1 MAKDYYEA
9 LGVSR
14 QANADEIKKA
24 YRRLAMKLHP
34 DRNPGNAKTER
45 RFKEVKEAYEVLSDE
60 QKRAAYDRFGHAG
73 VEAGAGFGGA
83 GAGGFGT
90 GGFGGG
96 GGFGGFSDLNDIFG
110 NIFGGGFDHP
120 GGRRTSNVYA
130 GRDVEYGITLTL
142 EEAALGAEKHIRV
155 ATPKA
160 CAPCNGSGAK
170 PGSGV
175 KECATCR
182 GTGELRMQQGF
193 FSVRQT
199 CPQCRGQGRVVSE
212 VCTDCGG
219 EGRVNKARELS
230 LKIPAGVD
238 EGDSIRLAG
247 EGEAGGRGGPAGDLY
262 VRVRIKPH
270 KLFKRNGANLL
281 IEVPVPLVTAALG
294 GEIEVPGLDE
304 RFRLKVP
311 AGTQS
316 GQQLRIRGK
325 GVKSVRGGGRGDVVC
340 RVQVEVP
347 VNLTGE
353 QKELLR
359 RLDATFVGSGG
370 RHTPKAENWFK
381 GVKDFFTGWNRF

>member
-34 DRNPGNAKTER
+34 DRNPGDAETER
-45 RFKEVKEAYEVLSDE
+45 RFKEVKAAYEVLSDE

-73 VEAGAGFGGA
+73 VEAGAGGA
-83 GAGGFGT
+83 GAGAGF
-90 GGFGGG
+90 G
-96 GGFGGFSDLNDIFG
+96 GGFGGFSDFNDIFG
-110 NIFGGGFDHP
+110 DIFGGAFNQGE
-120 GGRRTSNVYA
+120 RRASNVYA
-130 GRDVEYGITLTL
+130 GRDVEYGIMLTL
-142 EEAALGAEKHIRV
+142 EEAALGTEKHIRV
-155 ATPKA
+155 TTPKA
-160 CAPCNGSGAK
+160 CATCNGSGAK

-175 KECATCR
+175 KDCATCR

-199 CPQCRGQGRVVSE
+199 CPQCRGQGRVISE
-212 VCTDCGG
+212 LCADCGG
-219 EGRVNKARELS
+219 GGRVNKARELS
-230 LKIPAGVD
+230 VKIPAGVD
-238 EGDSIRLAG
+238 DGDSIRLAG

-270 KLFKRNGANLL
+270 KLFKRSGANLL

-294 GEIEVPGLDE
+294 GEIEVPGLDG

-325 GVKSVRGGGRGDVVC
+325 GVKSVRGDGRGDVVC

-347 VNLTGE
+347 VHLTGE

-359 RLDATFVGSGG
+359 KLDATFSGSGG
-370 RHTPKAENWFK
+370 RHTPKAESWFK
-381 GVKDFFTGWNRF
+381 GVKDFFKGLHLF